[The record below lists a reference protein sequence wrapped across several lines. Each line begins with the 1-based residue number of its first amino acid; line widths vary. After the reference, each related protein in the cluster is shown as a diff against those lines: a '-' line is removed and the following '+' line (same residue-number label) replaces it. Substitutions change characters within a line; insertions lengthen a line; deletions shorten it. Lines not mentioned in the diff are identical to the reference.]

1 MTACLPIIID
11 CDMSCFKLRS
21 HRLGI
26 IKGTPAGHDGRVAAV
41 LVAVEVC
48 QINWQ
53 TNGSDGGRE
62 VDGDHLDQCDVVIG
76 FEVVI
81 LAVYNYILD
90 VTFGDVNIIRL
101 VGQVEVAES
110 QTPADMKN
118 RTMFS
123 RFQQMEVLVCG
134 KKYYAPEYA

>member
-1 MTACLPIIID
+1 M
-11 CDMSCFKLRS
+11 
-21 HRLGI
+21 GI

-62 VDGDHLDQCDVVIG
+62 VDGDHLDQCDVAIG

-81 LAVYNYILD
+81 LAHRTLPLGLQVVLGCEPKDLLD
-90 VTFGDVNIIRL
+90 TAWHRWSSSGMGPRIFWTYTGTFGWI
-101 VGQVEVAES
+101 
-110 QTPADMKN
+110 PA
-118 RTMFS
+118 
-123 RFQQMEVLVCG
+123 
-134 KKYYAPEYA
+134 